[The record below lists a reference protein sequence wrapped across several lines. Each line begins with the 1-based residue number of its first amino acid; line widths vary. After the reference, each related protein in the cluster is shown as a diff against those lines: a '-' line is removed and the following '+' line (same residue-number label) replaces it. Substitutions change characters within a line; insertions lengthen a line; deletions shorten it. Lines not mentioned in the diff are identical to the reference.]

1 MKIEDLKT
9 ITTEEEARQ
18 KAIDWQAW
26 SSEQSLSYGELA
38 AWAAAFE
45 ELAKKWPDLT
55 DEYVENG
62 IISEPTEK
70 ISEDDALARYDEHL
84 DEIYTPYNIGVLE
97 FAPSRV
103 LKELDPTAYR
113 TGFNDWLDSEDLELE
128 D

>member
-1 MKIEDLKT
+1 MKIEDLKK
-9 ITTEEEARQ
+9 ITTAGEAQ
-18 KAIDWQAW
+18 QAAVDWQAW
-26 SSEQSLSYGELA
+26 QSEQSLSYGELA
-38 AWAAAFE
+38 EWAGAFE
-45 ELAKKWPDLT
+45 ELAKKYDLT
-55 DEYVENG
+55 DEFVENG

-70 ISEDDALARYDEHL
+70 ISETDALARYDENL

-103 LKELDPTAYR
+103 LKDLDPTAYR

>member
-1 MKIEDLKT
+1 MKIQDLKT
-9 ITTEEEARQ
+9 ITTPEAAQ
-18 KAIDWQAW
+18 QAAIDWQSW
-26 SSEQSLSYGELA
+26 QSEQSLSYGELA
-38 AWAAAFE
+38 EWAAAFE
-45 ELAKKWPDLT
+45 ELAKKYDLV
-55 DEYVENG
+55 DEFVENG

-70 ISEDDALARYDEHL
+70 ISEDDALTRYDEYL